1 MKNFCVIHILLFIL
15 LMLAYRCACAQDY
28 ILTTRGDSLTGE
40 VKPLLY
46 GPEKKVQITLS
57 DKTKTTRSLFEIRA
71 YSQAGETFHP
81 VKGEN
86 GYVFMKLLKAG
97 YLSLY
102 AFQLDN
108 QTRYDGLFL
117 MKLDGDRI
125 EVPNLG
131 FKKFIAKFLDDCP
144 EVADKIM
151 EGELGKKDLTA
162 IVDGYNEYIESRTI
176 DHEKVIVQQQE
187 QTTKIS
193 VWDSLEESIK
203 AKDFKGKTDALEM
216 IGEIK
221 EKIRREEKIPN
232 FLLEG
237 L

>member
-1 MKNFCVIHILLFIL
+1 M
-15 LMLAYRCACAQDY
+15 
-28 ILTTRGDSLTGE
+28 
-40 VKPLLY
+40 
-46 GPEKKVQITLS
+46 
-57 DKTKTTRSLFEIRA
+57 
-71 YSQAGETFHP
+71 
-81 VKGEN
+81 
-86 GYVFMKLLKAG
+86 
-97 YLSLY
+97 
-102 AFQLDN
+102 
-108 QTRYDGLFL
+108 
-117 MKLDGDRI
+117 
-125 EVPNLG
+125 
-131 FKKFIAKFLDDCP
+131 
-144 EVADKIM
+144 
-151 EGELGKKDLTA
+151 
-162 IVDGYNEYIESRTI
+162 DGYNEYIESRTI